1 MFSFLSGKNSIT
13 RPKLSYSSHADEILA
28 ILLSICESAMVEDS
42 SYFPLNLTSY
52 LTTQKLSESRVVQKC
67 NTLWLCACLT
77 VELVARENH
86 SPLLSGPVADAMWEV
101 AFMMARQYLDSWAYR
116 SNPSAH
122 LRALESVRSAATSRA
137 STSTIAL
144 IQTNILNAV
153 SPLPHDFDNMEAVN
167 TIAMHPI
174 LPKDNDRVLGDEPM
188 LSILSMRVVIL
199 TNFVGGCI
207 GDQLAY
213 NAIDTAH
220 ILTDFLPRPPGVE
233 AIHQVHFAPSWSALF
248 SQGSSPL
255 LLETL
260 AKGKLLSAYWDGP
273 KTWVVDTEYR
283 WLGHPLAAQIFAES
297 LTAYLQRVPDQ
308 LELGQKLTMMKH
320 SFAN

>member
-1 MFSFLSGKNSIT
+1 MIDAAALESWPYEFEATRATFTFDESSVSADIAETFSTGFDSI
-13 RPKLSYSSHADEILA
+13 
-28 ILLSICESAMVEDS
+28 
-42 SYFPLNLTSY
+42 
-52 LTTQKLSESRVVQKC
+52 KC

-86 SPLLSGPVADAMWEV
+86 SPLLSGPVVDAMWEV
-101 AFMMARQYLDSWAYR
+101 GFMTARQYLDSWAYR

-144 IQTNILNAV
+144 IQTNILSAV
-153 SPLPHDFDNMEAVN
+153 SPLPHDFDNMEVVN
-167 TIAMHPI
+167 TVAIHPI
-174 LPKDNDRVLGDEPM
+174 LSKDNDNDQVLGDEPM

-199 TNFVGGCI
+199 TNFIEGCI
-207 GDQLAY
+207 GDQLPY
-213 NAIDTAH
+213 NAIETAH

-233 AIHQVHFAPSWSALF
+233 AIHQVHFARSWSALF

-260 AKGKLLSAYWDGP
+260 AKGKLLSAYWDEP

-283 WLGHPLAAQIFAES
+283 WLDHPLAAQIFTES
-297 LTAYLQRVPDQ
+297 LTPYLDRVR
-308 LELGQKLTMMKH
+308 G
-320 SFAN
+320 